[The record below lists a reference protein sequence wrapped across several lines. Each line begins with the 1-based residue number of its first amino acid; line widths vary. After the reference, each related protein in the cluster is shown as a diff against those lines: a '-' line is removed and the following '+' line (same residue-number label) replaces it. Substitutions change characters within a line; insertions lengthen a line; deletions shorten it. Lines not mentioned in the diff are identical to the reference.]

1 VTFTG
6 LRPQPW
12 TRQLPL
18 SGGSAAPA
26 PGIGRL
32 WARARID
39 TLEDALRRNGAEEE
53 IRPQIVETAL
63 RHGLVSRFT
72 SLVAVDKTPARPKD
86 EALGSTRMMN
96 ATPEGSLQFAQ
107 GSMGW
112 LRELLLAMVLAL
124 ASFLLLR
131 GRA

>member
-1 VTFTG
+1 MRRG
-6 LRPQPW
+6 EKE
-12 TRQLPL
+12 
-18 SGGSAAPA
+18 SEM
-26 PGIGRL
+26 
-32 WARARID
+32 RA
-39 TLEDALRRNGAEEE
+39 
-53 IRPQIVETAL
+53 QIVDTAL

-72 SLVAVDKTPARPKD
+72 SLVAVDKTPARPAG
-86 EALGSTRMMN
+86 EAMGSTRVMN

-112 LRELLLAMVLAL
+112 LRELLLALALGL

>member
-1 VTFTG
+1 MQACIAEVEFELYKLGVPIVTRHNEVAPCQFEMAPMFEETDIA
-6 LRPQPW
+6 
-12 TRQLPL
+12 TDHNQLVMSIL
-18 SGGSAAPA
+18 K
-26 PGIGRL
+26 
-32 WARARID
+32 D
-39 TLEDALRRNGAEEE
+39 
-53 IRPQIVETAL
+53 VAL

-86 EALGSTRMMN
+86 EAMGSSQVMN

-112 LRELLLAMVLAL
+112 LRELLLALALGL
-124 ASFLLLR
+124 ASFLMLR